1 MQVVLTLAT
10 RKMQVTNFN
19 NYGTYNEVEA
29 GATQI
34 NNYYGGTGRKEGL
47 EVALPVLL
55 AGAQQQEEK
64 APEKLSLEV
73 MGRAI
78 KAVQGL
84 FWGKSSY
91 AVIFCAVRDFYGH
104 ADNGSLFEEE
114 VAGLYREMGLDY
126 DCPVNTIASSFYN
139 NSYLKLPIRK
149 WEENN
154 VKPRSLQLV
163 REFTNAVEQQIAK
176 K

>member
-1 MQVVLTLAT
+1 MTDEE
-10 RKMQVTNFN
+10 KMKFLERMVTAGHTSIGQLIMDNH
-19 NYGTYNEVEA
+19 GTMN
-29 GATQI
+29 I
-34 NNYYGGTGRKEGL
+34 NN
-47 EVALPVLL
+47 
-55 AGAQQQEEK
+55 QQGVQQREEK
-64 APEKLSLEV
+64 EPEKISLEV

-163 REFTNAVEQQIAK
+163 REFKNAVEQQIAK

>member
-1 MQVVLTLAT
+1 MTDEE
-10 RKMQVTNFN
+10 KMRFLERMVAAGHTSIGQLIMDNH
-19 NYGTYNEVEA
+19 GTMN
-29 GATQI
+29 I
-34 NNYYGGTGRKEGL
+34 NNQQ
-47 EVALPVLL
+47 
-55 AGAQQQEEK
+55 GAQQQEEK

-163 REFTNAVEQQIAK
+163 REFKNAVEQQIVK

>member
-1 MQVVLTLAT
+1 MTDEE
-10 RKMQVTNFN
+10 KMRFLERMVTAGHTSIGQLIMDNH
-19 NYGTYNEVEA
+19 GTMN
-29 GATQI
+29 I
-34 NNYYGGTGRKEGL
+34 NNQQGM
-47 EVALPVLL
+47 
-55 AGAQQQEEK
+55 QQQGEK
-64 APEKLSLEV
+64 EPEKISLEV

-78 KAVQGL
+78 KAVQGM

-126 DCPVNTIASSFYN
+126 DCPVNTIASSFHN

-163 REFTNAVEQQIAK
+163 REFKNAVEQQIVK